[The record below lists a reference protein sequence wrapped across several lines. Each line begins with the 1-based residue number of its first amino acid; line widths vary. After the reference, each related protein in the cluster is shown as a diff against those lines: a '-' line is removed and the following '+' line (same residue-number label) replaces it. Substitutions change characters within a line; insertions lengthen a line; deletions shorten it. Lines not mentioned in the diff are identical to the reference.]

1 MTKLPKLFRQV
12 LNLSALGIA
21 LFLAPALRGQVLT
34 TGVDVGTAGVA
45 GTNSYNAST
54 GVYTLTS
61 SGTDIG
67 GTADACHYV
76 YASLPSDGELV
87 ARVSGISDSNGY
99 AKAGVMVRQSTAAGS
114 CNALMLLTY
123 NEGTFFQWRTAL
135 NGSTSQVAGT
145 GSLRAPYWVKI
156 IKDQT
161 LISGYESVDGNAWY
175 YIGCIRLS
183 SSNPVDIGLAVTA
196 HTTGVVCTAT
206 FDNVTLSSQTS
217 YAPSSPWQDQ
227 DIGTTGQPGQIHL
240 EDGDWSLFGAGTG
253 LAGTADSF
261 HYGYQALN
269 GNGVVMARIDGLNTS
284 TTSAGVVMRQDLTAG
299 PAEAAVLLN
308 STNGITFATRATA
321 GGTLANVAGAHVSTP
336 YWVKLV
342 RAGNVFYGYEAPDGF
357 TWTLV
362 GSQTISMTGTI
373 YVGVGT
379 TSGSTSTLALGLLD
393 RVAVVPTGNYLVNG
407 DISSGAAHNL
417 YLTTGGLVWAWGLN
431 SNGQVGDG
439 TTTQRN
445 SPVPLTTLS
454 GMEAISAGALHSLA
468 LQNNGTVWAWGCN
481 SNGQLGD
488 GTTTQEAA
496 PEQLSTLTGM
506 VAVSAGAYHS
516 IGLRNDGTVWVWG
529 DNDNGQLGDG
539 TTTQEASPE
548 QLTTLSGI
556 IEVSAGGNHSLAL
569 RSDGTVWGW
578 GLNSSGQVGDG
589 TTIQR
594 KSPIQL
600 TGLSNIVAISAGT
613 SHSLAVDVD
622 GNLWAW
628 GDNSSGE
635 IGNGGTTQANSPVE
649 ITTLSAMTAVK
660 ASNLFS
666 LALSST
672 GAVYGWGT
680 NSYGQLGN
688 NTTTQEDSPVQ
699 TSVLTNAVAISAG
712 YWHGSALASSAIWT
726 WGNNS
731 YGQLGNGTTTGS
743 LVPISINPAVPV
755 ITSAATASG
764 ATGAGFTYAI
774 TATNLPTNFGATGL
788 PSGLSINTQTGVI
801 SGTPSSTGS
810 FPIPISATNITGT
823 GTGTLTLMVSL
834 GSPPVINSSATAS
847 GTTGAAFTYT
857 ITATNTPTSFTATGL
872 PAGLILNSS
881 TGAITG
887 IPTAVGTSTV
897 ALGAT
902 NAGGTGTLTLTIM
915 IKPPAPVITSATSAT
930 GTTGTAF
937 SYQVTANNSPVS
949 YSASGLPAGLS
960 ISTSTGAI
968 SGTPTAVGTSSVSL
982 GATNTG
988 GTGTA
993 TLTLTVNSPTP
1004 AITSG
1009 TTATGTLGTAFSGYT
1024 ITGSNSPTSFS
1035 ATGLPPGLSISS
1047 STGAITGTPTKA
1059 GIFSVKIG
1067 ATNATGTGTATLTFT
1082 VNNPKPVITSPTSA
1096 IGVTS
1101 SAFSYSITANN
1112 SPTSYNA
1119 TGLPAGLSV
1128 STSSGAITGTPTTV
1142 GTSSVSL
1149 SALNASG
1156 TGTATL
1162 SITINAPK
1170 PVISSGATAT
1180 GTTGSAFS
1188 YTITASNTP
1197 TRYGATGLPAG
1208 LSVNSSSGAITG
1220 TPTTAGSYPVTIGA
1234 TNATGT
1240 GTATLTITVNS
1251 PKPVISSLTSAL
1263 GNTGA
1268 AFTYYI
1274 TGTNSPTSYSATG
1287 LPGGLSVSTS
1297 TGKISGT
1304 PTATG
1309 TSSVTIGAINATG
1322 TGTATLTITINA
1334 PTPVISSSTTGSG
1347 TIGTVF
1353 GGYTITAS
1361 NTPTSYSAS
1370 GLPSGL
1376 TLNTGTGVISGTPTS
1391 SGTFTVK
1398 LGATNANG
1406 TGTLTLTLTIKPL
1419 VPVISSPLTASG
1431 TINVAFSSYT
1441 VAASNNPTS
1450 YSASGLPAG
1459 LSINTATGAI
1469 TGTPTTAGPST
1480 VTLGATNS
1488 GGTGNATLSFTINQA
1503 KPVIY
1508 SPASA
1513 AGTVGT
1519 AFTSYTILA
1528 SNSPTSY
1535 GATSLPA
1542 GLSVNTTTGAIT
1554 GTPTTAGTSSVTL
1567 SATNGSGTGNLTL
1580 SFKIASSAVPV
1591 ISSATTDTGTT
1602 GTAISTYTIA
1612 ASNSP
1617 TSYSATGLPA
1627 GLSVSTSTGAITGT
1641 PTTASVSHVTLG
1653 ATNANGTGT
1662 ALLTFTVNPPKPV
1675 INSPTTAKAVQGTAF
1690 SGYAVTATNNPTT
1703 LGATGL
1709 PAGLSVNTTTG
1720 IISGTPTTAGSSNV
1734 SLSATNAS
1742 GTGTATLT
1750 FTITAPLPAI
1760 TSAATATGTTGTAFS
1775 YTATASNSPTS
1786 FTATGLPAG
1795 LSINSSS
1802 GAITGT
1808 PTIAGSYSVTLGA
1821 TNATGTG
1828 TAALAL
1834 TINPPTPVITSAA
1847 TTTGVAGSAFSSY
1860 TITANNSPVSY
1871 NATGLPAGL
1880 GINTTTGAIT
1890 GTPTTAGTS
1899 TVALS
1904 ATNAGGTGTENLTF
1918 TVNNP
1923 KPVIT
1928 SATTASGTQGTAF
1941 PGYTITASNTPL
1953 SFSATGLPA
1962 GLSVNA
1968 TTGAISGTPTSVG
1981 SYAVTIGATNPTG
1994 TGTATLTLTV
2004 SPPVPVV
2011 TSLLSAVGVTGSSFS
2026 YSTTASNSPT
2036 SYSASG
2042 LPAGLSVS
2050 TTTGKITGTPTA
2062 TGTSSVTL
2070 GATNGSGTGSA
2081 TLVLTVNSP
2090 APVISSANTATGTT
2104 GSAFSYNIV
2113 GSNSPTSYSA
2123 TGLPAGLSLNT
2134 ASGTITGTPTFKG
2147 TSTVILG
2154 ASNATG
2160 TGTLSLTLTVNLPQP
2175 VITSL
2180 TSAIGTTGSSFTY
2193 AITASN
2199 TPTTYSATGLP
2210 AGLSVSTST
2219 GKITGTPTA
2228 VGTSSVTLGA
2238 TNATGTGSAALTL
2251 TINPPLP
2258 VISSSSTATG
2268 TTGTAFNYTIAGS
2281 NSPTSFS
2288 ATNLPAGLSV
2298 NSGTGAIT
2306 GTPTITGTYTVTIGA
2321 SNGSGSGIKTVTM
2334 TIGLAS
2340 PVISSPPTAN
2350 GATGIAF
2357 TYAITATNG
2366 PTSFN
2371 ATGLPSGL
2379 SVNTTTGAITGSPTT
2394 AGTFPVTLSA
2404 TNAGGTGTAT
2414 LTLSVSLSVPV
2425 ITSSGTATGVTGTNL
2440 NYTIT
2445 ASSTPTSFGATGLPA
2460 GLTLNTA
2467 TGAIQ
2472 GAAIVSG
2479 NFTVQMTATNS
2490 TGTAWATLG
2499 LTVDAAPSVLPV
2511 TSGLTAWYEANAGVT
2526 NQAGSVTQWN
2536 DQTVNQYAVG
2546 QDGYAPGIGQ
2556 DADSGLPVVTFNG
2569 SQLLTTSAQVSGL
2582 DNVTII
2588 TVAGANNATANGNE
2602 TLVTVGSI
2610 YDNDGARILEYYNGN
2625 EAFSNTVYPPL
2636 TGGAEP
2642 TGTQLT
2648 LNTVTFSEP
2657 TGSQTSGTAT
2667 FFSQGLANGSQ
2678 SISATSL
2685 GSGLTLGSGSYTPS
2699 GGWNGNIAEV
2709 IVYNRVLSTIER
2721 QSVEGYLANK
2731 YNIYAPGAGWIGNYS
2746 TSVQTLINQ
2755 NQWSQA
2761 QTIQYL
2767 ETTYPVPAITSTAS
2781 ATSTVGTAFT
2791 YTITGNQNPTVFNAV
2806 GLPAGLGINTST
2818 GIISGTPSVAGL
2830 YQITLEATN
2839 ANGTGTSN
2847 FALAVN
2853 PAVAPVINSS
2863 PVAQGTVG
2871 VPFNYTISANYTP
2884 TSFAA
2889 TGLPAGLSVN
2899 TTTGVISGAPTA
2911 SGTSSVTLQAKNALG
2926 TGSATLTLTV
2936 NPGLP
2941 VTSGLTAWFTA
2952 ESGITTT
2959 AGGVIQ
2965 WNDQSTNAYN
2975 MAQSAGSN
2983 APNVATDSSTGR
2995 PVLTFN
3001 GNQYLYNN
3009 STLSSVNN
3017 VTIITVGSTA
3027 IPDSAGTAVVIGFGT
3042 DAARGYADDNGNQA
3056 FLNGESTTDGNASAG
3071 DSLLH
3076 VDMVTYTQTPG
3087 TTTGAVAFYQ
3097 DGVANGTAKGVAGDT
3112 IGGNFAIGSA
3122 LYYDPYIGWNG
3133 EIAQVLV
3140 FNRALSSTEL
3150 QEMQT
3155 YLTARYVGGIP
3166 VLSSPTAASGVAGS
3180 SFSYMITASNSPTS
3194 FAAAGL
3200 PAGLTL
3206 NSSTGVISG
3215 TPTSAGVINLTLVA
3229 TNSKGVGTEN
3239 LTLTI
3244 QLAAPV
3250 ITSALTAS
3258 DNLNNAFSYTITA
3271 SNSPTSFN
3279 ATGLPAGLS
3288 INTNTGVISGT
3299 PSATGTST
3307 VTISATNSGGTGTA
3321 TLRLTVNPTSA
3332 PVITSSTSASGATDA
3347 AFSYNITA
3355 TNTPTSYN
3363 ATGLPAGLS
3372 INTST
3377 GVISGTPTAAGNS
3390 TITLSATNGVG
3401 TGSATLNLTIAP
3413 PGSPV
3418 ISSAATATGT
3428 TGTAFSYTITAT
3440 NSPTSYNA
3448 TGLPAGLS
3456 VNTSTGVIS
3465 GTPTATGTST
3475 VTLTATNAGG
3485 SGTKSLSLTINPPA
3499 PVISSPATAA
3509 GAVGVAFN
3517 YSITA
3522 SNSPTSYSASG
3533 LPAGLSVNTTSG
3545 AITGMPTAAGATSVT
3560 IGATNA
3566 GGTGT
3571 KTLTLTIVPLAPVI
3585 TSSSSATGT
3594 TGAAF
3599 SYTITASNSPTS
3611 FNATGLPSGL
3621 TINTGTGVISGTP
3634 SATGVSS
3641 VSISAT
3647 NAGGTG
3653 TATLALTVN
3662 PPAPVITSSL
3672 SASGTQGV
3680 AFTYTIT
3687 ASNNP
3692 TSFSASGL
3700 PAGLSVN
3707 TSTGAITGTPTSAA
3721 ASSVTL
3727 GATNA
3732 GGTGT
3737 AVLTLTI
3744 TPPNPVVTSGATA
3757 FGTAGSSF
3765 FYQITASNSPTSYS
3779 ATGLPSGLTVNTSTG
3794 AISGSPAASG
3804 TTSVT
3809 IGATNA
3815 GGTGTATLTLTF
3827 GASQTPPVASGLL
3840 AWYNPASMV
3849 ASGGSVAQWNDL
3861 SPNGYNLAH
3870 ALPYYGGPPAVG
3882 TDPTTGMTV
3891 ASFNAANYQL
3901 LDSVTAFP
3909 SCSDVTIFVVA
3920 STTVGSQTGTLAAIG
3935 SSSSENLR
3943 GLGVNNGNQAFGYG
3957 GFVGSNPAPEFTS
3970 GGPLAAGSNL
3980 NINEVEYVN
3989 SSQIASFYL
3998 NGLPNGQAYAYFS
4011 SPVNNMIC
4019 IGTAG
4024 ASFDNDFTGNIAEV
4038 LIFNRVLTAPERQQV
4053 ENYLGSK
4060 YKVPP
4065 VFIGPSSASA
4075 TVGESFTQ
4083 AVQASDGPT
4092 NYSATGLP
4100 PGLSISSAGVISG
4113 SPTTAGTYGVTVTA
4127 SNGGSGSGLLT
4138 LTVYGQVAP
4147 VVADAEAVA
4156 TQSQPFS
4163 YYIQGSNSTT
4173 SYNATNL
4180 PNGLTYN
4187 SSTGQISGTPTSF
4200 GTSIVTISATNQWGT
4215 GTASLTLT
4223 VFPTLPVTTG
4233 LASWLSA
4240 VSGLTAN
4247 NGSVTQWNDL
4257 SGNGNNLVPAP
4268 ASSLLPAPTV
4278 TQDPVSGNPVL
4289 TFSGTQGLVSSS
4301 AVNLSGDIT
4310 IIVAAASR
4318 NVPQAY
4324 HAVQLV
4330 AFASGP
4336 WYGYYDYYPNSGV
4349 WNQNFMG
4356 LGGAAPATSALVVTS
4371 MTYSSS
4377 GQLASFYSQGL
4388 PNGTNAVSGA
4398 SEAGNMFIGLGWTG
4412 DIAEVII
4419 YNGALSTAQRQQVE
4433 MNLSIKYNLQ
4443 YIPPVIT
4450 PNGGSTSSV
4459 SISTI
4464 APAVVHYT
4472 LDGSTPTNSSPT
4484 YTSGTITL
4492 TQSCVLTCAY
4502 FYNTAAISPT
4512 ASAQFYVNDPN
4523 DSGISQNWPYY
4534 FNGIN
4539 ASAQAPGGSGL
4550 TYLQAYQWGYNPNVY
4565 STNGDGLSD
4574 ATNHLLG
4581 YAGNNLD
4588 IDNDGLSNAQ
4598 ELKIGTD
4605 PFNPDT
4611 DGDGHLDGTDFY
4623 PLDPTRWQ
4631 APTDPGDTVPP
4642 TITLTAPQGATLIS
4656 P

>member
-342 RAGNVFYGYEAPDGF
+342 RAGNVFYGYESPDGSA
-357 TWTLV
+357 WTLV
-362 GSQTISMTGTI
+362 GSQTISLAGTI

-379 TSGSTSTLALGLLD
+379 TSGSTSALTLGLLD
-393 RVAVVPTGNYLVNG
+393 RLAVVPTGNYLVNG
-407 DISSGAAHNL
+407 DISSGAYHNL
-417 YLTTGGLVWAWGLN
+417 FLQSNGNVWAWGLN
-431 SNGQVGDG
+431 SNGQLGDG

-454 GMEAISAGALHSLA
+454 SMEAVSSGGTHSLA
-468 LQNNGTVWAWGCN
+468 LRNNGTVWGWGN
-481 SNGQLGD
+481 NANGQLGDGTIVQEAAPEQLATLSGMIAVSAGASHSIALKNDGTVWVWGNNANGQLGD
-488 GTTTQEAA
+488 GTTTQDNS
-496 PEQLSTLTGM
+496 PEQLTTLTGI
-506 VAVSAGAYHS
+506 VAISAGANHS
-516 IGLRNDGTVWVWG
+516 LALKSDGTVWAWG
-529 DNDNGQLGDG
+529 LNSSGQLGDG
-539 TTTQEASPE
+539 TTTQRTSP
-548 QLTTLSGI
+548 
-556 IEVSAGGNHSLAL
+556 V
-569 RSDGTVWGW
+569 
-578 GLNSSGQVGDG
+578 
-589 TTIQR
+589 
-594 KSPIQL
+594 KL
-600 TGLSNIVAISAGT
+600 TGISNVVAISAGT
-613 SHSLAVDVD
+613 SHSLALDIA
-622 GNLWAW
+622 GNVWAW
-628 GDNSSGE
+628 GDNSYGE
-635 IGNGGTTQANSPVE
+635 IGDGTTAQRNSPVE
-649 ITTLSAMTAVK
+649 ITTLSALTAIK

-672 GAVYGWGT
+672 GAVYGWGD
-680 NSYGQLGN
+680 NSYSQLGN
-688 NTTTQEDSPVQ
+688 NTTTEENTPVQ

-712 YWHGSALASSAIWT
+712 TAHGAALAAGGIWT

-731 YGQLGNGTTTGS
+731 YGQLGNGTSTSS
-743 LVPISINPAVPV
+743 LVPIEINPGLPV
-755 ITSAATASG
+755 VTSATTANG
-764 ATGAGFTYAI
+764 MTGTAFTYAI
-774 TATNLPTNFGATGL
+774 TATNLPTNFAASGL
-788 PSGLSINTQTGVI
+788 PAGLTINTITGTI
-801 SGTPSSTGS
+801 SGTPSSTGTFS
-810 FPIPISATNITGT
+810 IPINASNLTGT
-823 GTGTLTLMVSL
+823 GTATLTLTVVS

-872 PAGLILNSS
+872 PAGLILDSS

-902 NAGGTGTLTLTIM
+902 NAGGTGTLTLTIT

-1469 TGTPTTAGPST
+1469 TGTPTTVGPFT

-1847 TTTGVAGSAFSSY
+1847 ATTGVAGSAFSSY

-1890 GTPTTAGTS
+1890 GTPTAAGTS

-1904 ATNAGGTGTENLTF
+1904 ATNA
-1918 TVNNP
+1918 
-1923 KPVIT
+1923 
-1928 SATTASGTQGTAF
+1928 
-1941 PGYTITASNTPL
+1941 
-1953 SFSATGLPA
+1953 
-1962 GLSVNA
+1962 
-1968 TTGAISGTPTSVG
+1968 
-1981 SYAVTIGATNPTG
+1981 
-1994 TGTATLTLTV
+1994 
-2004 SPPVPVV
+2004 
-2011 TSLLSAVGVTGSSFS
+2011 
-2026 YSTTASNSPT
+2026 
-2036 SYSASG
+2036 
-2042 LPAGLSVS
+2042 
-2050 TTTGKITGTPTA
+2050 
-2062 TGTSSVTL
+2062 
-2070 GATNGSGTGSA
+2070 
-2081 TLVLTVNSP
+2081 
-2090 APVISSANTATGTT
+2090 
-2104 GSAFSYNIV
+2104 
-2113 GSNSPTSYSA
+2113 
-2123 TGLPAGLSLNT
+2123 
-2134 ASGTITGTPTFKG
+2134 
-2147 TSTVILG
+2147 
-2154 ASNATG
+2154 
-2160 TGTLSLTLTVNLPQP
+2160 
-2175 VITSL
+2175 
-2180 TSAIGTTGSSFTY
+2180 
-2193 AITASN
+2193 
-2199 TPTTYSATGLP
+2199 
-2210 AGLSVSTST
+2210 
-2219 GKITGTPTA
+2219 
-2228 VGTSSVTLGA
+2228 
-2238 TNATGTGSAALTL
+2238 TNATGTGSATLSLTV
-2251 TINPPLP
+2251 NPPSP
-2258 VISSSSTATG
+2258 VISSSGTATA
-2268 TTGTAFNYTIAGS
+2268 TTGVVFNYTIAGS

-2288 ATNLPAGLSV
+2288 ATNLPAGFTLDPAS
-2298 NSGTGAIT
+2298 GAIT
-2306 GTPTITGTYTVTIGA
+2306 GTPATVGSFTATIGATNASGSGTKTLTVTI
-2321 SNGSGSGIKTVTM
+2321 NPP
-2334 TIGLAS
+2334 S
-2340 PVISSPPTAN
+2340 PVITSPATAS
-2350 GATGIAF
+2350 AQTIAAF
-2357 TYAITATNG
+2357 NYAITASNT
-2366 PTSFN
+2366 PTSYN
-2371 ATGLPSGL
+2371 ATGLPPGLNVDTTLGIISG
-2379 SVNTTTGAITGSPTT
+2379 TPT
-2394 AGTFPVTLSA
+2394 ADGVYPVTLSA
-2404 TNAGGTGTAT
+2404 TNAGGTGTST
-2414 LTLSVSLSVPV
+2414 LTLTITTPVPV
-2425 ITSSGTATGVTGTNL
+2425 ISSPTTAAQAQGAWFT
-2440 NYTIT
+2440 YTIA
-2445 ASSTPTSFGATGLPA
+2445 ASYNPTSFAATGLPAGLSINTTTGVITGTPTTPGTTVVILGATNMGGTGTAFLTITIAPGVPVTSGLTAWFKADAGLMVSGGIVSQWTDQTINQHAETQSNGGQQPTLITDPTTGRPVLNFNGGQYLDCGDTLSDVNDVTIFTVASTAVPSAGGTAVIVGNVFGTNSARGYADDNGLQAFLTGSATIDGWPMPSDSLLHVSTEVCSESTGGGITFYQDGVANGTGTAGAGTIASQLTIGSVLYYTPWNCWNGNIAEVIIYNRALQPGERQLVEQYLTNKYSSPIVTSTGAATGAVGSSFNYTVTATNNATSFSAANLPPGLSINSVTGLISGTPAASGVFPVTLTTSNSYGANSSPLIITIIPAVAPVINCVNTAYATLGLPFSFAITANYLPTSFSATGLPA
-2460 GLTLNTA
+2460 GLTINTS
-2467 TGAIQ
+2467 TGVISGTPTTLGTSTVSL
-2472 GAAIVSG
+2472 GAANAYG
-2479 NFTVQMTATNS
+2479 
-2490 TGTAWATLG
+2490 TGTLTMVLSVTPSLPAIPNLVAWFTA
-2499 LTVDAAPSVLPV
+2499 D
-2511 TSGLTAWYEANAGVT
+2511 SGLTLT
-2526 NQAGSVTQWN
+2526 NGQVTQWN
-2536 DQTVNQYAVG
+2536 DQTVNQYNVTQSPGSNAPTLATDPISGRPVLAFNGNQYLNNGSTLSSISDATIVTVSSTAVPGNSGTSVILGNALSNNGLAVYDDNGLQAFKNGSSVADGFAMPNDSLLHVAALTYTYTTGALAFYEDGVANGKTSLTNTAISSQLTIGSLLYYGPYIAWDGGIAQVLVYNRALQPSEVQQLTNYLAAEYAGGIPVINSPNAVFQQVGSAFNYTITASNAPLNYSATGLPPGLTLNTATGAISGTLSTAGTAIITLGASNGKGTGYETLNLTVNPPAPVISSVTTVSGAVG
-2546 QDGYAPGIGQ
+2546 IPFTYTIAGTNTPSSFSAVGLPAGLTFDANTGQISGTPASTGTSAVTISATNGGGTGTARLTLTVSIPAIPVITSATSANGTLGVTFNYTIAATNYPTSFSATGLPAGLSLNTSTGVISGTPTAAGTSTVSIGATNAGGTGSASLTLTISTPPVPVINSALAAAGTKGQ
-2556 DADSGLPVVTFNG
+2556 PFSYTILATNLPTSFSASGLPSGLSFNSVTGVISGSPTVTGVSNITLGATNLGGTGTATLTLTVSSYPVPVITSATAAGGTISTAFSYTILASNSPTSFTASGLPTGLSLNTTSGVISGSPTAAGTSTVTLGATNIGGTGTSTLTLTISASPVPVITSATTKFGTINTSLSYTITASNSPTSYGATGLPTGLSVNTTTGAISGTPTSVGTSNITLSATNSHGTGTATLQLTVSAPIPVITSATTANVTQNIASSYLITATNSPTSYAATGLPAGLSINTKTGAITGTPTVIGTSSVSISATNSSGTGSATLTVIVSAGLPVGSGLTAWFRADTGVTVSNGSVTQWNDITPNQYQVTQNAGPSAPTLATDLTSGYPMMSFNG
-2569 SQLLTTSAQVSGL
+2569 NQYLTSGAQVAVTN
-2582 DNVTII
+2582 DVTII
-2588 TVAGANNATANGNE
+2588 TVGANNNPNGTSTSVIVGDAVQNNSSRASVVLSGQQGFCNGASSVTNTSLSTDSSLAVTSLTYSQSTSTASFYFNGN
-2602 TLVTVGSI
+2602 
-2610 YDNDGARILEYYNGN
+2610 
-2625 EAFSNTVYPPL
+2625 SN
-2636 TGGAEP
+2636 
-2642 TGTQLT
+2642 
-2648 LNTVTFSEP
+2648 
-2657 TGSQTSGTAT
+2657 GTAT
-2667 FFSQGLANGSQ
+2667 L
-2678 SISATSL
+2678 SATNVSA
-2685 GSGLTLGSGSYTPS
+2685 GLTIGSLLYYGAYLP
-2699 GGWNGNIAEV
+2699 WNGNIAEV
-2709 IVYNRVLSTIER
+2709 IVYNRVLTSTER
-2721 QSVEGYLANK
+2721 QQVELYLANK
-2731 YNIYAPGAGWIGNYS
+2731 YLMYAPGASWISSYTSDVQALINANQWGKSQADSYQAFLSTTQIPVSNGLAAWFSSGSGVSTSGNAVSQWVDQTVNHYVLTVGGLGWGIGSTPQLLPNGPGGQNTVLMNGNEMSSGVQVATNDVTIITYASDQGGGVIASVGPRGGNLGPANGNSMRGIGYGNGAIGFANGTTGGYGYPTLIPGGPAPQTGQQVFGTMTYSSATGTANFYIQGQPAGSITTSTSPVGAGLAIGGPWSNDVSEVMIFNRVLTNTERQEMENYLANRNGYYYPGASWITSFSPAMQATINQLQLTQAQANAYVTFSQNNPQIPAAGLSCWLSADKQVTSNGSGQVSQWNDQSPVGVNATQTTTSAQPILVPGAMNGKPVIRFDGNTQYLNLGPDMTNMTAGITTFAVFTPNAPANGACLFSLQCNTFEHYEFRCDTANDTMIASNYNYPNGNHYTFEGLDDLESAPQYYS
-2746 TSVQTLINQ
+2746 TVQTGGALVQMFKSGALITQFNQFQPPGLVSFGNLSNATNAIGANANFYNTNFKGDLAELLIYNRPLSPAELQQVNLYIANKYLLYAAGASWISSYPIEIQNRINQ
-2755 NQWSQA
+2755 NQWSKAQA
-2761 QTIQYL
+2761 DAFVAAYAPLAASHPGMLTNGLVVWLRADSGVTTSNGNVTQWTDAFDGKTLSQTNTANQPQYIASEL
-2767 ETTYPVPAITSTAS
+2767 NGKPGIRFNGSNFLTGSTFTNLGYTIRSDMTLISVCLTTAS
-2781 ATSTVGTAFT
+2781 VLQNEDGDGEGTSEFNIWLGNSSAGHSRAQGCGNVATEIYGPFSLSDPTGESFT
-2791 YTITGNQNPTVFNAV
+2791 NQFV
-2806 GLPAGLGINTST
+2806 GL
-2818 GIISGTPSVAGL
+2818 
-2830 YQITLEATN
+2830 
-2839 ANGTGTSN
+2839 
-2847 FALAVN
+2847 F
-2853 PAVAPVINSS
+2853 
-2863 PVAQGTVG
+2863 
-2871 VPFNYTISANYTP
+2871 
-2884 TSFAA
+2884 
-2889 TGLPAGLSVN
+2889 
-2899 TTTGVISGAPTA
+2899 TTTPLDPESDDDLAIIGGSYSAPNTFNIEA
-2911 SGTSSVTLQAKNALG
+2911 STL
-2926 TGSATLTLTV
+2926 
-2936 NPGLP
+2936 NPGL
-2941 VTSGLTAWFTA
+2941 A
-2952 ESGITTT
+2952 
-2959 AGGVIQ
+2959 
-2965 WNDQSTNAYN
+2965 
-2975 MAQSAGSN
+2975 
-2983 APNVATDSSTGR
+2983 
-2995 PVLTFN
+2995 
-3001 GNQYLYNN
+3001 
-3009 STLSSVNN
+3009 SVNFYEN
-3017 VTIITVGSTA
+3017 GVYTA
-3027 IPDSAGTAVVIGFGT
+3027 
-3042 DAARGYADDNGNQA
+3042 
-3056 FLNGESTTDGNASAG
+3056 
-3071 DSLLH
+3071 
-3076 VDMVTYTQTPG
+3076 
-3087 TTTGAVAFYQ
+3087 
-3097 DGVANGTAKGVAGDT
+3097 
-3112 IGGNFAIGSA
+3112 
-3122 LYYDPYIGWNG
+3122 
-3133 EIAQVLV
+3133 
-3140 FNRALSSTEL
+3140 
-3150 QEMQT
+3150 
-3155 YLTARYVGGIP
+3155 
-3166 VLSSPTAASGVAGS
+3166 
-3180 SFSYMITASNSPTS
+3180 
-3194 FAAAGL
+3194 
-3200 PAGLTL
+3200 
-3206 NSSTGVISG
+3206 
-3215 TPTSAGVINLTLVA
+3215 
-3229 TNSKGVGTEN
+3229 
-3239 LTLTI
+3239 
-3244 QLAAPV
+3244 
-3250 ITSALTAS
+3250 
-3258 DNLNNAFSYTITA
+3258 
-3271 SNSPTSFN
+3271 
-3279 ATGLPAGLS
+3279 
-3288 INTNTGVISGT
+3288 
-3299 PSATGTST
+3299 
-3307 VTISATNSGGTGTA
+3307 
-3321 TLRLTVNPTSA
+3321 
-3332 PVITSSTSASGATDA
+3332 
-3347 AFSYNITA
+3347 
-3355 TNTPTSYN
+3355 
-3363 ATGLPAGLS
+3363 
-3372 INTST
+3372 TST
-3377 GVISGTPTAAGNS
+3377 GV
-3390 TITLSATNGVG
+3390 
-3401 TGSATLNLTIAP
+3401 
-3413 PGSPV
+3413 
-3418 ISSAATATGT
+3418 T
-3428 TGTAFSYTITAT
+3428 TGYDG
-3440 NSPTSYNA
+3440 N
-3448 TGLPAGLS
+3448 
-3456 VNTSTGVIS
+3456 
-3465 GTPTATGTST
+3465 
-3475 VTLTATNAGG
+3475 
-3485 SGTKSLSLTINPPA
+3485 
-3499 PVISSPATAA
+3499 
-3509 GAVGVAFN
+3509 
-3517 YSITA
+3517 
-3522 SNSPTSYSASG
+3522 
-3533 LPAGLSVNTTSG
+3533 
-3545 AITGMPTAAGATSVT
+3545 M
-3560 IGATNA
+3560 
-3566 GGTGT
+3566 
-3571 KTLTLTIVPLAPVI
+3571 TIVPGMTVGADYNGEEGWSGDVVELLA
-3585 TSSSSATGT
+3585 
-3594 TGAAF
+3594 
-3599 SYTITASNSPTS
+3599 YDHQ
-3611 FNATGLPSGL
+3611 
-3621 TINTGTGVISGTP
+3621 
-3634 SATGVSS
+3634 
-3641 VSISAT
+3641 
-3647 NAGGTG
+3647 
-3653 TATLALTVN
+3653 
-3662 PPAPVITSSL
+3662 L
-3672 SASGTQGV
+3672 SASEMQQVNAYLSNKYGI
-3680 AFTYTIT
+3680 IT
-3687 ASNNP
+3687 EGYSYAPPSISP
-3692 TSFSASGL
+3692 D
-3700 PAGLSVN
+3700 
-3707 TSTGAITGTPTSAA
+3707 GAIA
-3721 ASSVTL
+3721 ASSVS
-3727 GATNA
+3727 
-3732 GGTGT
+3732 
-3737 AVLTLTI
+3737 V
-3744 TPPNPVVTSGATA
+3744 
-3757 FGTAGSSF
+3757 SF
-3765 FYQITASNSPTSYS
+3765 S
-3779 ATGLPSGLTVNTSTG
+3779 A
-3794 AISGSPAASG
+3794 
-3804 TTSVT
+3804 
-3809 IGATNA
+3809 
-3815 GGTGTATLTLTF
+3815 
-3827 GASQTPPVASGLL
+3827 
-3840 AWYNPASMV
+3840 
-3849 ASGGSVAQWNDL
+3849 
-3861 SPNGYNLAH
+3861 
-3870 ALPYYGGPPAVG
+3870 
-3882 TDPTTGMTV
+3882 
-3891 ASFNAANYQL
+3891 
-3901 LDSVTAFP
+3901 
-3909 SCSDVTIFVVA
+3909 
-3920 STTVGSQTGTLAAIG
+3920 
-3935 SSSSENLR
+3935 
-3943 GLGVNNGNQAFGYG
+3943 
-3957 GFVGSNPAPEFTS
+3957 
-3970 GGPLAAGSNL
+3970 
-3980 NINEVEYVN
+3980 
-3989 SSQIASFYL
+3989 
-3998 NGLPNGQAYAYFS
+3998 
-4011 SPVNNMIC
+4011 
-4019 IGTAG
+4019 
-4024 ASFDNDFTGNIAEV
+4024 
-4038 LIFNRVLTAPERQQV
+4038 
-4053 ENYLGSK
+4053 
-4060 YKVPP
+4060 
-4065 VFIGPSSASA
+4065 
-4075 TVGESFTQ
+4075 
-4083 AVQASDGPT
+4083 
-4092 NYSATGLP
+4092 
-4100 PGLSISSAGVISG
+4100 
-4113 SPTTAGTYGVTVTA
+4113 
-4127 SNGGSGSGLLT
+4127 
-4138 LTVYGQVAP
+4138 
-4147 VVADAEAVA
+4147 
-4156 TQSQPFS
+4156 
-4163 YYIQGSNSTT
+4163 
-4173 SYNATNL
+4173 
-4180 PNGLTYN
+4180 
-4187 SSTGQISGTPTSF
+4187 
-4200 GTSIVTISATNQWGT
+4200 
-4215 GTASLTLT
+4215 
-4223 VFPTLPVTTG
+4223 
-4233 LASWLSA
+4233 
-4240 VSGLTAN
+4240 
-4247 NGSVTQWNDL
+4247 
-4257 SGNGNNLVPAP
+4257 AP
-4268 ASSLLPAPTV
+4268 ASTV
-4278 TQDPVSGNPVL
+4278 
-4289 TFSGTQGLVSSS
+4289 
-4301 AVNLSGDIT
+4301 I
-4310 IIVAAASR
+4310 
-4318 NVPQAY
+4318 
-4324 HAVQLV
+4324 
-4330 AFASGP
+4330 
-4336 WYGYYDYYPNSGV
+4336 
-4349 WNQNFMG
+4349 
-4356 LGGAAPATSALVVTS
+4356 
-4371 MTYSSS
+4371 
-4377 GQLASFYSQGL
+4377 
-4388 PNGTNAVSGA
+4388 
-4398 SEAGNMFIGLGWTG
+4398 
-4412 DIAEVII
+4412 
-4419 YNGALSTAQRQQVE
+4419 
-4433 MNLSIKYNLQ
+4433 
-4443 YIPPVIT
+4443 
-4450 PNGGSTSSV
+4450 
-4459 SISTI
+4459 
-4464 APAVVHYT
+4464 HYT
-4472 LDGSTPTNSSPT
+4472 LDGTTPTASSPT
-4484 YTSGTITL
+4484 YTGAFNL
-4492 TQSCVLTCAY
+4492 TASCPVQCAI
-4502 FYNTAAISPT
+4502 FQGALQVSAVN
-4512 ASAQFYVNDPN
+4512 SAQFYIGDSGDTGMTDIWQIANFGRTGVDPN
-4523 DSGISQNWPYY
+4523 ALS
-4534 FNGIN
+4534 
-4539 ASAQAPGGSGL
+4539 PGGSGL
-4550 TYLQAYQWGYNPNVY
+4550 TNLQDYLYGYNPNLY
-4565 STNGDGLSD
+4565 STNGDGFSD
-4574 ATNHLLG
+4574 YSNHLLG
-4581 YAGNNLD
+4581 ISGTDTTIPL
-4588 IDNDGLSNAQ
+4588 DGLTNAQ
-4598 ELKIGTD
+4598 QLALGLNVFSSE
-4605 PFNPDT
+4605 
-4611 DGDGHLDGTDFY
+4611 
-4623 PLDPTRWQ
+4623 
-4631 APTDPGDTVPP
+4631 APIPPP
-4642 TITLTAPQGATLIS
+4642 TPPTPNPNDHTPPVITLFDPPGAVLL